1 MFARGIRYIPGACCQ
16 HSFQNTDLVFTEI
29 ELTVDGIALLNGI
42 TASNH
47 ILITDIRR
55 VLKLVPENIGV
66 GHFQVIAVI
75 VQDNQRRIVAVT
87 RQPGTRVINGT
98 PLFFYLDVRDTCREF
113 FSVELQGYAQP
124 GDPFP
129 DHVFFP

>member
-16 HSFQNTDLVFTEI
+16 HPFQNTDFVFTEI

-42 TASNH
+42 TSSNH

-55 VLKLVPENIGV
+55 FLKLIPENIGV

-75 VQDNQRRIVAVT
+75 VQDNQRSVIAVT
-87 RQPGTRVINGT
+87 RQPGTRVINSP
-98 PLFFYLDVRDTCREF
+98 PLLFDLDVRDACREF
-113 FSVELQGYAQP
+113 FSIEFQTYTQP